1 MSTAATEGVEDV
13 RRTAAFLLAA
23 ATTAFALMAGAATGH
38 AGLGLLSS
46 CGYGAGQQA
55 FAGWGDDSDY
65 VLAPGGTFEGSNPWK
80 LAGGAQVVP
89 GNEPFYLNSLADSH
103 SLFIPAGG
111 SATSVPICLGILD
124 PTLRLVGESSDGSPV
139 HVDIYANGV
148 LGLVKL
154 PDSADIDLSSSWNAS
169 SVQVLT
175 LQNLLA
181 LTNLGTTS
189 IVLRFS
195 PTGSASVRMDDVY
208 VDPIWHE

>member
-1 MSTAATEGVEDV
+1 V

-23 ATTAFALMAGAATGH
+23 ASTAIALMAGATAGH
-38 AGLGLLSS
+38 AGLGLLGG
-46 CGYGAGQQA
+46 CGYGPGEQA
-55 FAGWGDDSDY
+55 FAGWGDSSDY
-65 VLAPGGTFEGSNPWK
+65 VLAPGGSFEGSSPWR
-80 LAGGAQVVP
+80 LTGGAQVVP
-89 GNEPFYLNSLADSH
+89 GNEPFYLNSSSDSR
-103 SLFIPAGG
+103 SLLIPAGG

-124 PTLRLVGESSDGSPV
+124 PTVRLVGESSDGSPV
-139 HVDIYANGV
+139 HVDIYASGV

-195 PTGSASVRMDDVY
+195 TTGSASVRMDDVF

>member
-1 MSTAATEGVEDV
+1 
-13 RRTAAFLLAA
+13 
-23 ATTAFALMAGAATGH
+23 MAGAATSH
-38 AGLGLLSS
+38 AGLGLLSG
-46 CGYGAGQQA
+46 CGYGPGQQS
-55 FAGWGDDSDY
+55 FAAWGDDSDY
-65 VLAPGGTFEGSNPWK
+65 VLASGGSFEGTSPWK
-80 LAGGAQVVP
+80 LAGGAQVVQ
-89 GNEPFYLNSLADSH
+89 GNEPFYLNSSSDSH
-103 SLFIPAGG
+103 SLLIPAGG

-124 PTLRLVGESSDGSPV
+124 PTVRLVGESSDGSPV
-139 HVDIYANGV
+139 HVDVYASGL

-175 LQNLLA
+175 LQNVLA

-195 PTGSASVRMDDVY
+195 ATGSASVQMDDVY